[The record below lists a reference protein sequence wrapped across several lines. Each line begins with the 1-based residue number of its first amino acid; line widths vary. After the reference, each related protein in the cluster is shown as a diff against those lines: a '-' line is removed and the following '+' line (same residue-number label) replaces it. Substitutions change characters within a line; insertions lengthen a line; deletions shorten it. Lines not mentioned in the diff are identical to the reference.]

1 MELSFEDHI
10 SAKIKKANGIM
21 GLIRRS
27 FSYCE
32 MFKKLYTTLVRP
44 HLEYAQSVWSPH
56 LRKHIKQLEN
66 VQIRATKLVGGMKN
80 PDYSERLRKLDLPTL
95 LHHRERGDISK
106 SGNTLDLTTSPR
118 YPQIL
123 SIIHAQI
130 EDMAYN

>member
-1 MELSFEDHI
+1 
-10 SAKIKKANGIM
+10 M

-27 FSYCE
+27 FSYLDCE
-32 MFKKLYTTLVRP
+32 MFKKLYTTLVHP

-66 VQIRATKLVGGMKN
+66 VQIRTTKLVDGMKH
-80 PDYSERLRKLDLPTL
+80 PDYSERLKKLDLPTL
-95 LHHRERGDISK
+95 LNRRERGDI
-106 SGNTLDLTTSPR
+106 DVTTSPR
-118 YPQIL
+118 HPQIL